1 MLRFKG
7 IILILAVVV
16 AAGLLFSSGIAADS
30 HEGPCIDT
38 TRGIIMGYLYPED
51 ADAIHNYDYVT
62 EDVLFFDMAT
72 GAPFATNAQELAEG
86 LYYFYNVIFEIDEIK
101 DLNLMVGEGE
111 AVIEWTLLGTHIG
124 EFAGIPATGKEI
136 EFPMIARYVL
146 QDEEPYLIKEARVY
160 MMINILM
167 EQITS

>member
-1 MLRFKG
+1 M
-7 IILILAVVV
+7 
-16 AAGLLFSSGIAADS
+16 
-30 HEGPCIDT
+30 
-38 TRGIIMGYLYPED
+38 
-51 ADAIHNYDYVT
+51 
-62 EDVLFFDMAT
+62 
-72 GAPFATNAQELAEG
+72 
-86 LYYFYNVIFEIDEIK
+86 
-101 DLNLMVGEGE
+101 
-111 AVIEWTLLGTHIG
+111 IEWTLLGTHIG